1 MQSKKPSDDH
11 QCILEILLS
20 FARMCLQNVT
30 KKTSDGS
37 HAPACIMGLQNTTNM
52 LDAWSSDFL
61 CNNIA
66 RPQRTHQFYNW
77 VRTGLLKWFKC
88 ACVWWALTRAGNR
101 KSCVSSNCRAILC
114 RKRDV
119 AMYGGFVRLGWAI
132 WHSHLHLLHC
142 FFCALVACGLF
153 IRHRVEDTALRALG
167 KPAINRRGVVYLTDD
182 ALTGMC
188 NIAETVFVTILACK
202 LYEHWHSW
210 GTTSPSILMVL

>member
-1 MQSKKPSDDH
+1 MINWNLLVASKNGAISRH
-11 QCILEILLS
+11 ELR
-20 FARMCLQNVT
+20 RMT
-30 KKTSDGS
+30 WHMPESTG
-37 HAPACIMGLQNTTNM
+37 
-52 LDAWSSDFL
+52 FL
-61 CNNIA
+61 CHALLPVN
-66 RPQRTHQFYNW
+66 RPI
-77 VRTGLLKWFKC
+77 KWFKC

-101 KSCVSSNCRAILC
+101 KSYVSSNCRSILC

-119 AMYGGFVRLGWAI
+119 AMYGGYVRLGWAI

-167 KPAINRRGVVYLTDD
+167 KPVINRRGVVYLTDD